1 MLWKKFVLNE
11 EGTSKNGIQI
21 CWNLAARVL
30 ILPVDFIFNIC
41 DQQFRFRIGP
51 LNNSTIAVGNSKDV
65 IISEWQREEFASD
78 LNQRGRGAKLF
89 VWQRLLLVLDTVV
102 LMLCNAVVV
111 GVYFNGV
118 RQ

>member
-1 MLWKKFVLNE
+1 MLN
-11 EGTSKNGIQI
+11 SRSPI
-21 CWNLAARVL
+21 L
-30 ILPVDFIFNIC
+30 IFPVDFIFNIC
-41 DQQFRFRIGP
+41 DEQFRFRIGP

-89 VWQRLLLVLDTVV
+89 VWQRLLLVSETVF